1 MEARVMMNRKHAIA
15 ALGSLL
21 ADTGRSAILLALLDG
36 GSLAAGELA
45 RAAGVSPQSASAHLA
60 KLTAGG
66 LVSAR
71 SEGRCRF
78 YQLRNARVAYAL
90 EALGAVATVQAPVQY
105 IRPKVDE
112 QMMLARSCYDH
123 MAGRIAVKLT
133 ERMEEKRIIAA
144 AGSND
149 YRVTTRG
156 RDWFGK
162 LGIELDGLRTTRR
175 AFARRCLDWTE
186 RRPHLAGAV
195 GSALLS
201 HFIEDGWLA
210 RIGESRV
217 LRVTHRGVEQ
227 FRELGLKESATRVA

>member
-1 MEARVMMNRKHAIA
+1 MLNRKHAIA

-21 ADTGRSAILLALLDG
+21 ADPGRSAILMSLLDG

-60 KLTAGG
+60 KLTTGG
-66 LVSAR
+66 LVTAR

-78 YQLRNARVAYAL
+78 YQLRSARVAYAL
-90 EALGAVATVQAPVQY
+90 EALGAVSTIQAPVKY
-105 IRPKVDE
+105 IRSKVDE
-112 QMMLARSCYDH
+112 QMMMARSCYDH
-123 MAGRIAVKLT
+123 MAGRIAVMVT
-133 ERMEEKRIIAA
+133 ERLEEKRVLASVGQA
-144 AGSND
+144 D

-156 RDWFGK
+156 REWFGD
-162 LGIELDGLRTTRR
+162 LGIQVDDLRTSRR

-201 HFIEDGWLA
+201 HFLQDGWLA

-217 LRVTHRGVEQ
+217 LRVTLKGMEQ
-227 FRELGLKESATRVA
+227 FKALGVKESALRV